1 MFEIMKF
8 VFLFNKVSCAR
19 AILQVS
25 VPDPKSRSCLC
36 SVVLIVALICAVY
49 FTGSALMA
57 KDSRAFSGFT
67 VNRAKQNG
75 QCGKCEVSPPRQE
88 KQESRVTENVHE
100 NKCQKTCRPFGSEAL
115 PEGIVSKT
123 SNFEMRPL
131 WGDVEKKSPH
141 SVNLLG
147 IAVGIKQKELVN
159 KIVKK
164 FLEHDFVVMLFHYD
178 GVVDEWNDLD
188 WSSRAIHIS
197 AMNQTKWW
205 FAKRFLHPDIVSE
218 YDYIFLWDED
228 LGVENFHPDKYISI
242 VREEGLEIS
251 QPALDARKSEVHHH
265 ITVRRGRSKVHRW
278 VEMMAPVF
286 SKAAWRCAWYMVQ
299 NDLIHAWGLDM
310 KLGYCAQA
318 NLNNFLP
325 TFRLFLVIKELDHSL
340 QGKNLS
346 DSDALAAPVEK
357 FDNRSLNCSSDPDHH
372 HQKKKRKRKRKRKN
386 YGSSQRSSKSIRNR
400 SMITGSSTARP
411 DRCWDEERSA
421 LLELQANMMSS
432 NGGHLGLWET
442 YNEIGYSDC
451 CSWYWVKCNLTT
463 GFDKLS
469 QLTNLKVLVL
479 GLNYLP
485 FPNVLSPL
493 CWISSL
499 EVLILASGQ
508 MGSIG
513 FHSLKNYTMPTDEG
527 ITEKCPGLRYLRT
540 LVLTGYGINDISLLS
555 ALGLGTDTGLSNLE
569 KLDLTSNGFNSTI
582 FSSLKHFPSLKH
594 LDLKNNDIVGNIEM
608 SCSRRMSS
616 LRNLQLG
623 DSDSNSTKVVKS
635 LKSFSSLKGLW
646 FLHSDLS
653 ASATAYGWCELQNI
667 QELSFMNNNFEG
679 TLPSCLV
686 SFNQFINHSKLTY
699 LSVGYN
705 TLTTDTEFK
714 NWIPNFQLK
723 FFAIEGCVNR
733 QKLPSFLHYQHD
745 LIILAIDHNQLPGN
759 FPTWLLENNTRLAG
773 LYARDNAFIGPL
785 KLPSSRHLYLEQ
797 LDVSN
802 NELSGR
808 VPANISSAFPNLNI
822 LNMSLNLF
830 EGPIP
835 SDIGGFHLL
844 ALDLSH
850 NFLSGGVPR
859 DLAIGS
865 PALF

>member
-49 FTGSALMA
+49 FTGSAMMA

-88 KQESRVTENVHE
+88 KQESRVTENVHD
-100 NKCQKTCRPFGSEAL
+100 NKCQKKCRPFGSEAL

-265 ITVRRGRSKVHRW
+265 ITVRRGRSKVHRRFYRLHKRGQTCDNNSTEPPCVGW

-340 QGKNLS
+340 QGKNFS

-357 FDNRSLNCSSDPDHH
+357 FDNRSL
-372 HQKKKRKRKRKRKN
+372 
-386 YGSSQRSSKSIRNR
+386 
-400 SMITGSSTARP
+400 RP
-411 DRCWDEERSA
+411 K
-421 LLELQANMMSS
+421 LELCI
-432 NGGHLGLWET
+432 ER
-442 YNEIGYSDC
+442 
-451 CSWYWVKCNLTT
+451 
-463 GFDKLS
+463 
-469 QLTNLKVLVL
+469 
-479 GLNYLP
+479 
-485 FPNVLSPL
+485 
-493 CWISSL
+493 
-499 EVLILASGQ
+499 
-508 MGSIG
+508 
-513 FHSLKNYTMPTDEG
+513 
-527 ITEKCPGLRYLRT
+527 RY
-540 LVLTGYGINDISLLS
+540 
-555 ALGLGTDTGLSNLE
+555 AGLGTDTGLSNLE

-608 SCSRRMSS
+608 SDIIALSNLNLRMNNFESFVT
-616 LRNLQLG
+616 
-623 DSDSNSTKVVKS
+623 TK
-635 LKSFSSLKGLW
+635 
-646 FLHSDLS
+646 SDLS
-653 ASATAYGWCELQNI
+653 ASATAYGKVNSNSKFLYLSTITNVARTLKESLRNMSTLEYLNLDGSYLNENFLSSIGQMTSLKVLNMAFGGNYGILPNQGWCELQNI

-679 TLPSCLV
+679 TLPSCLGNLT
-686 SFNQFINHSKLTY
+686 SLRWLSLEGNRFSGNIASGGDSHHS
-699 LSVGYN
+699 S
-705 TLTTDTEFK
+705 
-714 NWIPNFQLK
+714 
-723 FFAIEGCVNR
+723 
-733 QKLPSFLHYQHD
+733 
-745 LIILAIDHNQLPGN
+745 
-759 FPTWLLENNTRLAG
+759 
-773 LYARDNAFIGPL
+773 
-785 KLPSSRHLYLEQ
+785 
-797 LDVSN
+797 
-802 NELSGR
+802 
-808 VPANISSAFPNLNI
+808 
-822 LNMSLNLF
+822 
-830 EGPIP
+830 PIP

-865 PALF
+865 PALFYLRLSNNKLTGQIFSKDVRPTIISLERFLVDGCGNTDPVYDKEKTLTYKGSILKYMTGIDLSSNRLAGEIPIEQNTCLELIAQPFCQKNPSLAIFSVAYNNLSGAVPPSKAQFSTFDKRSYEGNPLLCAYPLDNECSSTKSSDTSNDGSGDSTGFVDPESFYIRSSFASCSFSTERPDPCMGLGYEAWLSK